1 MSTPSGIVHGLS
13 YVRTLMAANQC
24 LAQTGSGGKNQL
36 VGPKANREVFICSHK
51 SRYASHLYL
60 SGIRSRFYR
69 SGMSNDIQVCY
80 RTCKQCA
87 ALKKPLKSKKAPL
100 KPIGTDCPL
109 QRLGMDFAGL
119 HSTAGNQ
126 FTLVVVDY
134 FTRYVAHFG
143 APDQLHIDQ
152 GQSVEAE
159 LMLELGRLIQIQST
173 AYNL

>member
-1 MSTPSGIVHGLS
+1 MLIIDVDSIRNSPWVVLCQNIDGSEPVVPFTS
-13 YVRTLMAANQC
+13 YSLT
-24 LAQTGSGGKNQL
+24 
-36 VGPKANREVFICSHK
+36 KAES
-51 SRYASHLYL
+51 
-60 SGIRSRFYR
+60 R
-69 SGMSNDIQVCY
+69 SGMSNGIQVCC

-87 ALKKPLKSKKAPL
+87 ALKKPLKSKEAPL

-119 HSTAGNQ
+119 RSTAGNQ

-134 FTRYVAHFG
+134 FTRYVAYFG